1 MSNMARSDEIDEL
14 VSSVRNLVAY
24 KDGAA
29 TRKITPQDRLILTPA
44 LRIDDPAVDT
54 EVSENKPQSDQ
65 DEVLVLHNAV
75 PTDKASLGDRVAELE
90 VAVTARAEDWE
101 PDGGETFDQAAW
113 AASAFEPPQDDSATL
128 VTPLSDD
135 VPVAD
140 IPQPEPEELD
150 PSDADVSDLETRIA
164 SDIVE
169 QHFASQIDEG
179 ALRAAVVRILREEL
193 AGDMGERIT
202 RNVRK
207 LVRREIN
214 RVLVSRDLD

>member
-24 KDGAA
+24 KDTA
-29 TRKITPQDRLILTPA
+29 TAPKMPSGDRLILTPA
-44 LRIDDPAVDT
+44 LRVDAPEVPGQVPDILAETDATDP
-54 EVSENKPQSDQ
+54 
-65 DEVLVLHNAV
+65 LILHNAV
-75 PTDKASLGDRVAELE
+75 QDDNQTRGATVAELE
-90 VAVTARAEDWE
+90 AAVTAQAEDWE
-101 PDGGETFDQAAW
+101 ADGGEAFDKAAW
-113 AASAFEPPQDDSATL
+113 AASAFAPASDDSNASVPSEPHETAAA
-128 VTPLSDD
+128 DD
-135 VPVAD
+135 AGGSAD
-140 IPQPEPEELD
+140 T
-150 PSDADVSDLETRIA
+150 AHSDLEADIA
-164 SDIVE
+164 HDVVIA
-169 QHFASQIDEG
+169 HFASQIDEG